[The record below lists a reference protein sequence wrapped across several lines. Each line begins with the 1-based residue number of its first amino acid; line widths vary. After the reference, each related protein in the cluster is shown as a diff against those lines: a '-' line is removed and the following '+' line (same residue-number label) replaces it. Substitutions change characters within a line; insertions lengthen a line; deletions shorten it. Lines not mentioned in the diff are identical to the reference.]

1 MGGKPALRRET
12 WTGSHAHWVWN
23 LSLNCHFALEQV
35 TETLIFVWF
44 KKKKVLME
52 KKDALSSSLG
62 KWWGVRCSFKFKA
75 ETAGS
80 EREWTGAG
88 QSGRYT
94 WEETAGGTQAQKRP
108 QCHSRLAWEKEGW
121 TRHEGS
127 ASTGWEMT
135 TRLWWQRR
143 SRLGYQCLTER
154 GNPCTVHHVS
164 FLLFQDS
171 PSPYLPTS
179 SPVVLPT

>member
-12 WTGSHAHWVWN
+12 WTGSHTHWVWN
-23 LSLNCHFALEQV
+23 LSLNCHFAFEQV

-44 KKKKVLME
+44 KKKVLME
-52 KKDALSSSLG
+52 KKNALSSSLG
-62 KWWGVRCSFKFKA
+62 KWWGVRCSFMFKA

-94 WEETAGGTQAQKRP
+94 WEETAGGTQAQKWP

-143 SRLGYQCLTER
+143 SRPGYQCLTER